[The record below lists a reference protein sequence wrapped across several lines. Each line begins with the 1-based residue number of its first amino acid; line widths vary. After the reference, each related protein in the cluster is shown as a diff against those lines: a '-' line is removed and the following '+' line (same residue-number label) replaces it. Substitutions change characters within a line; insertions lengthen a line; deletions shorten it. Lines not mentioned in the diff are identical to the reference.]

1 MFFVRD
7 VLLVLTL
14 ELLYKVVHH
23 SVVEVLTAEV
33 SVTGRRLH
41 LKDSVLDRQDGNVES
56 AAAEVKDEDVALRA
70 DLLVEAVR
78 DGSGGRLVDDAQN
91 VETRDSSSVFGR
103 LTLTVVEVRW
113 NGDHCIRHRL
123 STGEN
128 G

>member
-41 LKDSVLDRQDGNVES
+41 LEVSALDCQDGNVES

-78 DGSGGRLVDDAQN
+78 DSSSGRLVDDAQN
-91 VETRDSSSVFGR
+91 VETRDSSSVFCR
-103 LTLTVVEVRW
+103 LTLRVVEVRW
-113 NGDHCIRHRL
+113 NRDHRIGHRL
-123 STGEN
+123 
-128 G
+128 

>member
-1 MFFVRD
+1 M
-7 VLLVLTL
+7 
-14 ELLYKVVHH
+14 VHH
-23 SVVEVLTAEV
+23 PAVEVLPAKM
-33 SVTGRRLH
+33 SVTGCRLH
-41 LKDSVLDRQDGNVES
+41 LEDSVLDRQDRNVES
-56 AAAEVKDEDVALRA
+56 SAAEVIDEDVVLGA

-78 DGSGGRLVDDAQN
+78 DGGGGRLVDDAQN

-103 LTLTVVEVRW
+103 LTLRVVEVRW